1 MNTYYGKKTHSC
13 HQCGYSSIKAFNLK
27 AHMLAHSGVKPFVSK
42 QCNFSFTQAGDLK
55 THILTHS
62 GEKSFSCQQLEFSFT
77 TVSNLKKHTLIIQYI
92 NLSIAQSATI
102 PVLYIVQLLLRNSWS
117 PQKTLVVSF
126 RRKSFQLHTL

>member
-1 MNTYYGKKTHSC
+1 MNTYYGKKSHKTHSC

-62 GEKSFSCQQLEFSFT
+62 GEKPFSCQQCEFSFT
-77 TVSNLKKHTLIIQYI
+77 TVSNLKKHTLISQDR

-102 PVLYIVQLLLRNSWS
+102 PAHEVIALR
-117 PQKTLVVSF
+117 
-126 RRKSFQLHTL
+126 HTC

>member
-1 MNTYYGKKTHSC
+1 MNTYYRKKTHSC

-62 GEKSFSCQQLEFSFT
+62 GEKPFSCQQCEFSFT
-77 TVSNLKKHTLIIQYI
+77 TVSNLKKHTLISQDR

-102 PVLYIVQLLLRNSWS
+102 PAHEVIALR
-117 PQKTLVVSF
+117 
-126 RRKSFQLHTL
+126 HTC